1 MPNGIAGTNV
11 ILRQH
16 IRELLQVPNNH
27 DIPCTGEGQ
36 YPGSQIN
43 LRGLIHNQV
52 IIDMFNAQRSL
63 DGIGRAKYHRVL
75 TGKLRRIS
83 AEIILFKAPSIIS
96 PMIPC
101 CQLRPEQPQGLLR
114 ELVHLCV
121 KSVVFQLAVQFLLF
135 GLQLPSFYGIELTL
149 QIGNNQL
156 WRTEKQFERIAV
168 ESEHNG
174 EFLKK
179 S

>member
-1 MPNGIAGTNV
+1 M
-11 ILRQH
+11 
-16 IRELLQVPNNH
+16 
-27 DIPCTGEGQ
+27 
-36 YPGSQIN
+36 
-43 LRGLIHNQV
+43 
-52 IIDMFNAQRSL
+52 IDAERSL
-63 DGIGRAKYHRVL
+63 DGIGRAEHHRIL
-75 TGKLRRIS
+75 PGKLCGIPT
-83 AEIILFKAPSIIS
+83 EITHFKALSITL
-96 PMIPC
+96 PVIPC
-101 CQLRPEQPQGLLR
+101 CQLRTEQPQGLLR